1 MDRSVSDRQ
10 DTPNNRLSELMEKA
24 HSRGEVNAEDPSEK
38 AQAAAEVDA
47 EAKAEAEET
56 SRRGSS
62 TGTHVRS
69 KDTTSTSPVKSR
81 NRT

>member
-38 AQAAAEVDA
+38 AQASAEVDA
-47 EAKAEAEET
+47 EAKAEET
-56 SRRGSS
+56 SREELNRHPGEIEGYHQHI
-62 TGTHVRS
+62 TG
-69 KDTTSTSPVKSR
+69 
-81 NRT
+81 